1 MASEFLLAIEGY
13 ELIKTE
19 FCRSLGALLAGVCVY
34 VYMYMCVCVMCLFKR
49 QKLDSVKILRLT

>member
-13 ELIKTE
+13 EMIKTE

-34 VYMYMCVCVMCLFKR
+34 VYMYMCVCVMCLR
-49 QKLDSVKILRLT
+49 GRN